1 MYFQSHSVLK
11 YKIYYCSGIGR
22 PVDQEM
28 TAIRREFVIFTDSR
42 RRGHVMPG
50 RAAGG
55 GTRVHQDVK
64 VGGMNN
70 TFMITSWDKVCL
82 PK

>member
-1 MYFQSHSVLK
+1 M
-11 YKIYYCSGIGR
+11 GR
-22 PVDQEM
+22 SIDQEM
-28 TAIRREFVIFTDSR
+28 TGIRREFVILTDPR

-50 RAAGG
+50 RDTGG

-70 TFMITSWDKVCL
+70 SLYDHVLGQGKFT
-82 PK
+82 